1 MGWCFW
7 IDRGGTFTD
16 LIGRDPEGQLHVR
29 KVLSEQAG
37 HGDPAVLAMQAMLA
51 SASPPVE
58 LGDVD
63 DVRLGTTVATNALL
77 EGAGAPLLLL
87 TNAGLRDQLWIG
99 DQHRDDLFALEQPQR
114 PFLAQTVLE
123 LAGRLDAR
131 GEEVEPLVLDQPL
144 RRRLEELRCSGLD
157 VAVVALLHAQRNPAH
172 EQRCAALLREFG
184 FRTVVCS
191 HQVSVMP
198 RLVPRGQTALVEG
211 AVHPVLDGYLQQVQG
226 ALGAATP
233 LRVMTSSGAL
243 QAPDRLQA
251 KDTILSGPAAG
262 MVGAIAA
269 ARIAGFDGVPVL
281 GFDMGGTSTDV
292 FCVACA
298 DAQALRQVKEQTEIA
313 GLQLLAPRLPIETVA
328 AGGGSVLELQGERLR
343 VGPRSA
349 GAQPGPACYR
359 AGGPLTI
366 TDANLLLGR
375 LQVDRF
381 PAVFGPSGDLPPDVE
396 VVRHRFAELA
406 AALGQTPER
415 VASGALQLAVETMA
429 AAIRRVS
436 LHRGEDIRGGVLVAY
451 GGAGGQHACRLADE
465 LGLNTVL
472 LHPMA
477 GVLSAFGMGQARQ
490 RCRRQVH
497 LGTALSP
504 DLLAALPDQV
514 ERLMGE
520 AQETLRRQG
529 DRADAD
535 AGAPEV
541 WVSLALRYPSAEQT
555 LVLTWSAE
563 QGVDAVISAFQAS
576 HQQRYGYCI
585 DADQALIVEQLNVEV
600 TAPQQFDA
608 SATATATAEMAEP
621 TPEAEPSPQVSMH
634 LESSGWT
641 QVPLLNRSALRLN
654 QRIAGPALIAEAT
667 GCTVLE
673 PGWQARVAEG
683 GTLLVERSHPADGS
697 PLLAQAGDHEPLQ
710 AELFRHRFMAIAEQ
724 MGEQLRQSSRSV
736 NIRERLDFSCALF
749 DATGAL
755 VANAPHIPVHLGSM
769 GDSVRDLLAQV
780 ATGDVAPLQPGD
792 TLLSND
798 PFHGGTHLPDITAIS
813 PVFCNGDQ
821 PSFFV
826 ASRGHHA
833 DVGGISPGSMPSF
846 SRTIADE
853 GLLLRNQLFVR
864 QGRVLAADLKA
875 VWSEMATPPR
885 NPPELLADLQA
896 QVAAN
901 RAGIVALQ
909 SLVEREGQTLVQRQ
923 MTLLQQ
929 DAARSVQRLL
939 LRLTDARHQLALD
952 DGSCLVVQVNL
963 DPQRQRLRLDFS
975 ETSPQRPGNFNAP
988 LAVTRAAVLYVI
1000 RCLLHSDIPLNE
1012 GCFAPLDLVVPED
1025 CLLNPRPP
1033 AAVVAGNVEVSQ
1045 ALCNLLFAAFGAQ
1058 AAGQGT
1064 MNNVSFGNGRCQ
1076 YYETVA
1082 GGGGAGEGFAGS
1094 VGLQSHMTNSRLTD
1108 PEVLESRYPVRLES
1122 FAVRSGSGGQGRW
1135 PGGDGLERTIRFLE
1149 PMSVSLIS
1157 GSRQVPPFGLNGGAS
1172 GACGENLRLDLE
1184 GVAHPLPGAVQ
1195 LELQAGEAIRMLT
1208 PGGGGMGR

>member
-1 MGWCFW
+1 M
-7 IDRGGTFTD
+7 
-16 LIGRDPEGQLHVR
+16 
-29 KVLSEQAG
+29 
-37 HGDPAVLAMQAMLA
+37 
-51 SASPPVE
+51 
-58 LGDVD
+58 
-63 DVRLGTTVATNALL
+63 
-77 EGAGAPLLLL
+77 
-87 TNAGLRDQLWIG
+87 
-99 DQHRDDLFALEQPQR
+99 
-114 PFLAQTVLE
+114 
-123 LAGRLDAR
+123 
-131 GEEVEPLVLDQPL
+131 
-144 RRRLEELRCSGLD
+144 
-157 VAVVALLHAQRNPAH
+157 
-172 EQRCAALLREFG
+172 
-184 FRTVVCS
+184 
-191 HQVSVMP
+191 
-198 RLVPRGQTALVEG
+198 
-211 AVHPVLDGYLQQVQG
+211 
-226 ALGAATP
+226 
-233 LRVMTSSGAL
+233 
-243 QAPDRLQA
+243 
-251 KDTILSGPAAG
+251 
-262 MVGAIAA
+262 
-269 ARIAGFDGVPVL
+269 
-281 GFDMGGTSTDV
+281 
-292 FCVACA
+292 
-298 DAQALRQVKEQTEIA
+298 
-313 GLQLLAPRLPIETVA
+313 
-328 AGGGSVLELQGERLR
+328 
-343 VGPRSA
+343 
-349 GAQPGPACYR
+349 
-359 AGGPLTI
+359 
-366 TDANLLLGR
+366 
-375 LQVDRF
+375 DRF

-504 DLLAALPDQV
+504 ELLAGLPDQV
-514 ERLMGE
+514 ERLMAE
-520 AQETLRRQG
+520 AKEMLHRQG
-529 DRADAD
+529 DGADAD
-535 AGAPEV
+535 LGEPEV

-555 LVLTWSAE
+555 LVLPWSAE

-608 SATATATAEMAEP
+608 TTAATTTAAAEKAEP
-621 TPEAEPSPQVSMH
+621 TPEVQPSPQVSMH
-634 LESSGWT
+634 LESSGWME
-641 QVPLLNRSALRLN
+641 VPLLNRSALRLN
-654 QRIAGPALIAEAT
+654 QRLAGPALIAEAT

-683 GTLLVERSHPADGS
+683 GTLLLERSHPADGS
-697 PLLAQAGDHEPLQ
+697 PLLAQAGAHDPLQ

-780 ATGDVAPLQPGD
+780 AIGDVAPLQPGD

-813 PVFCNGDQ
+813 PVFCDGDQ

-833 DVGGISPGSMPSF
+833 DVGGIAPGSMPSF

-875 VWSEMATPPR
+875 VWSGMATPPR

-901 RAGIVALQ
+901 QAGIVALQ

-952 DGSCLVVQVNL
+952 DGSCLVVQVSL
-963 DPQRQRLRLDFS
+963 DPKRQRLRLDFS
-975 ETSPQRPGNFNAP
+975 GTSPQRPGNFNAP

-1000 RCLLHSDIPLNE
+1000 RCLLDSDIPLNE
-1012 GCFAPLDLVVPED
+1012 GCFAPLDLVVPEG

-1064 MNNVSFGNGRCQ
+1064 MNNLSFGNGRCQ

-1122 FAVRSGSGGQGRW
+1122 FAVRSGSGGQGLW

-1157 GSRQVPPFGLNGGAS
+1157 GSRQVAPFGLKGGAS
-1172 GACGENLRLDLE
+1172 GACGENLRLDRE